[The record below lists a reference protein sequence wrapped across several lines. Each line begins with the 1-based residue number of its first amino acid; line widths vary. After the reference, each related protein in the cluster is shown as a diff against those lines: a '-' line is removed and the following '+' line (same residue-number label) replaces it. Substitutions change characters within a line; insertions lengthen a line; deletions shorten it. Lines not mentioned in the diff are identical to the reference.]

1 MHNQCIKE
9 GKKKWNG
16 KGEYFLTGGK
26 VPEIKNK
33 RPISR
38 PKGTNYRWKESS
50 DTSQVKNLQGSR
62 NQRLPQT
69 TSIRRQHS
77 NTASREEED
86 SRTFYPPRGKVTDTC
101 D

>member
-1 MHNQCIKE
+1 MHKRR
-9 GKKKWNG
+9 KKKWNG